1 MTVEQHQARTER
13 IRNIAERKANTL
25 VTAYLKRVHFAF
37 EAGYKNSGIR
47 GAEAV
52 IDQIRVSDVAVMY
65 EEMYTKG
72 GLYVAQREFEFY
84 EKQTK
89 RSGFDFFDAIWQQYI
104 LTALQN
110 AEITKRI
117 TQVTERTK
125 MLYRELLTEAAGGIL
140 APRQIASLFV
150 SKRLMLV
157 RHRAL
162 RIART
167 EMTHAAAL
175 GTEFA
180 GNQIELNIGKPM
192 YKVWYHNLSRDYRDT
207 HAALN
212 RKYVPKSDKFNVNGK
227 MMKHPGDPSGGAGE
241 VINCRCKHTY
251 ATEDVLKEIGIW
263 KGVL

>member
-37 EAGYKNSGIR
+37 EAGFRNSGVR
-47 GAEAV
+47 GAEAA
-52 IDQIRVSDVAVMY
+52 IEQIRASDVAKMY
-65 EEMYTKG
+65 EELYTKG

-84 EKQTK
+84 KKQTK
-89 RSGFDFFDAIWQQYI
+89 IAGFDFFNVIFQNYI
-104 LTALQN
+104 LLALQN
-110 AEITKRI
+110 PEITRRI

-125 MLYRELLTEAAGGIL
+125 MLYRELLLEAGSGVL
-140 APRQIASLFV
+140 SPRLIASFFV
-150 SKRLMLV
+150 SKRLTLV
-157 RHRAL
+157 SQRAL

-180 GNQIELNIGKPM
+180 ANQIEFNIGKPM
-192 YKVWYHNLSRDYRDT
+192 FKVWYHNLSRDYRDT

-212 RKYVPKSDKFNVNGK
+212 RKYVSKIDKFNVNGK
-227 MMKHPGDPSGGAGE
+227 MMQYPGDPAGGASE